1 MLSTNDDQVEDPVI
15 MRALD
20 PEVVDAIWEGIEAL
34 LPVADDGHPLGCHNP
49 KISDRLCFEG
59 IMIWLVTGC
68 S

>member
-20 PEVVDAIWEGIEAL
+20 PEVVDAIWEAIEAL
-34 LPVADDGHPLGCHNP
+34 LLVADDGHPRGCHNP

-59 IMIWLVTGC
+59 IMIRLVTGC